1 MFQSRQSVRFRHV
14 AVNAVNAS
22 ILLQFISLWLLS
34 ASSAVYGH
42 RYERVHVAHKRL
54 RGSAALDEAAAFEE
68 WQVDASRV
76 VQISIQPRAFVNR
89 GFLSHA
95 DAFVYHGF
103 LSHAEAFVY
112 HGFLSHAECDHLIAL
127 SQQKLLRPG
136 MLANGT
142 FLRKYQDERVRAIE
156 DRISSWLFLPRNLH
170 LLPIPHYRYSPPPTS
185 PQSRPPTPPHIPP
198 HPPTLLPPH
207 PPTSPHSPPA
217 TFPHIPPHPPSE
229 PTDGAPAIAL
239 SHGPAIRRALR
250 LLPTR
255 GKPEERQSLLAL
267 DITHCVHSPHFPSQ
281 SPRAHLMLYNRGQ
294 HFDVHSDYFQHKED
308 RQDWQPTEPQLM
320 RYNTGQQFDVHYDY
334 FQHKEDHQVLHR
346 AATLVLFLSDV
357 ERGGEV
363 TFPKGKP
370 ERDQDFGP
378 VSDCAKGRIAVR
390 PRKGNALLYFHL
402 SPNGY
407 NDPRAYREDCPLLP
421 PSHPTPTV
429 GTSLGGLF
437 RGMRGSSG
445 SDGSAGAGGSTGG
458 GAGGG
463 AGGRLEAKWTAE
475 KWVHM
480 FKYMTRRSLLDCTD
494 EHPNCAMWA
503 AGGECKRNPG
513 YMVGEGGYVGNC
525 RKACKV
531 CND

>member
-76 VQISIQPRAFVNR
+76 VQISIQPRAFV
-89 GFLSHA
+89 
-95 DAFVYHGF
+95 
-103 LSHAEAFVY
+103 Y

-156 DRISSWLFLPRNLH
+156 DRISSWIFLPRNLH
-170 LLPIPHYRYSPPPTS
+170 LLPIPHYSYCAITRASNSTCIATTS
-185 PQSRPPTPPHIPP
+185 N
-198 HPPTLLPPH
+198 
-207 PPTSPHSPPA
+207 
-217 TFPHIPPHPPSE
+217 
-229 PTDGAPAIAL
+229 
-239 SHGPAIRRALR
+239 
-250 LLPTR
+250 TR
-255 GKPEERQSLLAL
+255 KPEERQSLLAL
-267 DITHCVHSPHFPSQ
+267 DITHCVHSPHLPSQ

-308 RQDWQPTEPQLM
+308 RQDWQLM
-320 RYNTGQQFDVHYDY
+320 RYNTGQQFDVHHDY

-378 VSDCAKGRIAVR
+378 VSDCAKGRIAGEAHCTALHSSSSSTPPPHPWDRGRTAVR
-390 PRKGNALLYFHL
+390 PRKGNVLLYLHLFPNGYSDPRAHREDCPLLSPRKGNALLYFHL

-421 PSHPTPTV
+421 PSHPTPSV

-458 GAGGG
+458 GAGSG

>member
-76 VQISIQPRAFVNR
+76 VQISIQPRAFV
-89 GFLSHA
+89 
-95 DAFVYHGF
+95 
-103 LSHAEAFVY
+103 Y

-156 DRISSWLFLPRNLH
+156 DRISSWLFLPR
-170 LLPIPHYRYSPPPTS
+170 
-185 PQSRPPTPPHIPP
+185 
-198 HPPTLLPPH
+198 
-207 PPTSPHSPPA
+207 
-217 TFPHIPPHPPSE
+217 
-229 PTDGAPAIAL
+229 
-239 SHGPAIRRALR
+239 
-250 LLPTR
+250 
-255 GKPEERQSLLAL
+255 K
-267 DITHCVHSPHFPSQ
+267 
-281 SPRAHLMLYNRGQ
+281 
-294 HFDVHSDYFQHKED
+294 
-308 RQDWQPTEPQLM
+308 PTEPQLM

-429 GTSLGGLF
+429 GTSLGGGF

-445 SDGSAGAGGSTGG
+445 SDGSAGAGGSTGR
-458 GAGGG
+458 GAGDG